1 LRTVSFCDA
10 QPVSFPQHLPEKY
23 LWVIERHGRRVRR
36 EQPGCILL
44 RTVTL
49 LRPEFQVNGDQVWGY
64 GYRGKEKGKRNAH
77 QGSNDFHLVYLSQV
91 LAITLRARSSVP
103 YGTFCFLSSQHS
115 GSVAPNRERFPECP
129 ENSFFTVG
137 DYNSL

>member
-1 LRTVSFCDA
+1 MLCNTARTPPKYLWVIERYGRRIGPEQLGCILLRTVSFCDA

-64 GYRGKEKGKRNAH
+64 G
-77 QGSNDFHLVYLSQV
+77 
-91 LAITLRARSSVP
+91 
-103 YGTFCFLSSQHS
+103 
-115 GSVAPNRERFPECP
+115 
-129 ENSFFTVG
+129 
-137 DYNSL
+137 

>member
-1 LRTVSFCDA
+1 
-10 QPVSFPQHLPEKY
+10 
-23 LWVIERHGRRVRR
+23 
-36 EQPGCILL
+36 L

-115 GSVAPNRERFPECP
+115 GSVAPKSGTLSRMPREFVFYCRK
-129 ENSFFTVG
+129 
-137 DYNSL
+137 L